1 VKARGRPG
9 GAGLPVLGAAAAL
22 GVCCTVHLLI
32 LAGGVGAVAAV
43 AGRWWPAAAALAAI
57 TMAAV
62 ATRILRRR
70 SRGPVDRCPG
80 IAGGA
85 SGKVSAAT
93 PATPTVGVQ
102 KTQPTR

>member
-22 GVCCTVHLLI
+22 GVCCTVHLVI

-43 AGRWWPAAAALAAI
+43 AGRWWPAAAAIPAI

-70 SRGPVDRCPG
+70 SPGPVDRCPDMAAG
-80 IAGGA
+80 IL
-85 SGKVSAAT
+85 GKVTAAT
-93 PATPTVGVQ
+93 PATPTAAVR
-102 KTQPTR
+102 KTQPTH